1 MAYVRIGEDE
11 STLGSFGCGP
21 GCSCAGCRQTAG
33 SVRGLG
39 ERYVPEEQET
49 TLPPPPITPR
59 AVPPRSNLSGWGQFG
74 EILPRPHNPLTGGLQ
89 LRMPLF
95 EGFVSADTRPT
106 TRLPPSPAPLPRPSA
121 STAQAPADS
130 LFHRIQSALA
140 SGQWYLAL
148 SLAVLAGNRN
158 VNKLTNLIFFARHPE
173 RGGRKLEPTEPNFQQ
188 LTREW
193 LDIRDRLVR
202 PALLKLPSASPTPAI
217 PRPSTISAVQ
227 LKGINKKTADNIDC
241 FSHLINSIAPKYGV
255 DPNIVRGII
264 AAESGGNP
272 NSGAENRSGYKGL
285 MQAGTGEEQLVPEIS
300 IRSGVEHFINKRN
313 TVARILRSFGVD
325 LNSLDQ
331 ETMLRYIMTA
341 YNAGEGT
348 LKKALQ
354 YAQTAGDKK
363 NWEQPEHFQRALF
376 FTGAYSVRAPL
387 RWCLGR
393 LARDVAARA
402 IADLTGTDSS
412 SVLRDYYR
420 ISQGWNI
427 KKIKRE
433 LAKSITAKLYEEN
446 KRFRGDEGLTLD
458 VARRKVSPLLMCSV
472 EFKHI
477 HRPLYINTI
486 LRYKQ
491 HYDQRGL
498 L

>member
-1 MAYVRIGEDE
+1 MYI
-11 STLGSFGCGP
+11 
-21 GCSCAGCRQTAG
+21 
-33 SVRGLG
+33 
-39 ERYVPEEQET
+39 
-49 TLPPPPITPR
+49 R
-59 AVPPRSNLSGWGQFG
+59 AS
-74 EILPRPHNPLTGGLQ
+74 GGLAQ
-89 LRMPLF
+89 
-95 EGFVSADTRPT
+95 VPT
-106 TRLPPSPAPLPRPSA
+106 TSENP
-121 STAQAPADS
+121 QAPGDS
-130 LFHRIQSALA
+130 LLQRMQSALA

-148 SLAVLAGNRN
+148 SLAVLFGNRD
-158 VNKLTNLIFFARHPE
+158 VNKLTNMIFFARHPE
-173 RGGRKLEPTEPNFQQ
+173 RRGRKLEPPEPQFQQ
-188 LTREW
+188 LRREW

-202 PALLKLPSASPTPAI
+202 PALVKLSATPIPTM
-217 PRPSTISAVQ
+217 PRPSTTSAVQ
-227 LKGINKKTADNIDC
+227 SKGVNKKTTDNIDR
-241 FSHLINSIAPKYGV
+241 FGHPINSIAPKYGV

-272 NSGAENRSGYKGL
+272 NSGADNRSGYKGL

-300 IRSGVEHFINKRN
+300 IRSGVEHFVNKRN
-313 TVARILRSFGVD
+313 TVARILGSFGVD

-331 ETMLRYIMTA
+331 ETMLRYVMTA

-354 YAQTAGDKK
+354 YAQAAGQKE
-363 NWEQPEHFQRALF
+363 NWEHPEHFQRALF
-376 FTGAYSVRAPL
+376 FTGAYSVRASL

-427 KKIKRE
+427 EKIKRE
-433 LAKSITAKLYEEN
+433 LAKSMTAKLYEEN

-472 EFKHI
+472 EFKHV

-498 L
+498 P

>member
-1 MAYVRIGEDE
+1 
-11 STLGSFGCGP
+11 
-21 GCSCAGCRQTAG
+21 
-33 SVRGLG
+33 
-39 ERYVPEEQET
+39 
-49 TLPPPPITPR
+49 
-59 AVPPRSNLSGWGQFG
+59 
-74 EILPRPHNPLTGGLQ
+74 
-89 LRMPLF
+89 
-95 EGFVSADTRPT
+95 
-106 TRLPPSPAPLPRPSA
+106 
-121 STAQAPADS
+121 
-130 LFHRIQSALA
+130 
-140 SGQWYLAL
+140 L
-148 SLAVLAGNRN
+148 SLAVLSGDRD
-158 VNKLTNLIFFARHPE
+158 VNKLSNLIFFARHPE

-193 LDIRDRLVR
+193 LDIRERLVR

-217 PRPSTISAVQ
+217 PRPSTTGAVQ
-227 LKGINKKTADNIDC
+227 QKGVSKNTTDRIDRC
-241 FSHLINSIAPKYGV
+241 SHLINSIAPKYGV

-272 NSGAENRSGYKGL
+272 NSGADNRSGYKGL

-300 IRSGVEHFINKRN
+300 IRSGVEHFVNKRN
-313 TVARILRSFGVD
+313 TVARILGSFGID

-331 ETMLRYIMTA
+331 ETMLRYVMTA

-354 YAQTAGDKK
+354 YAQAAGDRK
-363 NWEQPEHFQRALF
+363 NWEQPEYFQRALF

-393 LARDVAARA
+393 LPLDVAARA
-402 IADLTGTDSS
+402 IADLTGIDPSK
-412 SVLRDYYR
+412 VLRDYYQ

-427 KKIKRE
+427 DKIKRE
-433 LAKSITAKLYEEN
+433 LAKSITAKLFEEN
-446 KRFRGDEGLTLD
+446 KRLRGDESLTFD
-458 VARRKVSPLLMCSV
+458 AARRKASPLLICSV

-491 HYDQRGL
+491 HYDRRGL